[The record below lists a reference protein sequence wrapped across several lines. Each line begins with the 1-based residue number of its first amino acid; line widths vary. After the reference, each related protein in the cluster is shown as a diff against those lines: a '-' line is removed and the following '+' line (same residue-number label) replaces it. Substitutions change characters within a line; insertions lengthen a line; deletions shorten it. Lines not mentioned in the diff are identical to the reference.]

1 MAYEYKFIELRKI
14 LENSHLGLYR
24 PGYYFGLNGLE
35 IEVRKDDVKLYG
47 VTDLK
52 EKIGIQIKVD
62 NDIYYKTEE
71 FEEVYR
77 KAKAFDEIRNIE
89 DKYYEEH
96 GEFISTEDFVY
107 AVDTIL
113 NNYKRSERADDER

>member
-1 MAYEYKFIELRKI
+1 MAYEYEFIELRKI
-14 LENSHLGLYR
+14 LEKSHLGLYR

-71 FEEVYR
+71 LKEVYR
-77 KAKAFDEIRNIE
+77 KSKAWDNYVDSVRSLVSKHADEDTDIE
-89 DKYYEEH
+89 KEVRDILSVYM
-96 GEFISTEDFVY
+96 ED
-107 AVDTIL
+107 
-113 NNYKRSERADDER
+113 E

>member
-35 IEVRKDDVKLYG
+35 IEVRKDAVKLYG

-71 FEEVYR
+71 LKEVYR
-77 KAKAFDEIRNIE
+77 KAKAFDEILNIE
-89 DKYYEEH
+89 DNYNKERGFSPCVEEYTEEVEEIISKYM
-96 GEFISTEDFVY
+96 EDKQN
-107 AVDTIL
+107 D
-113 NNYKRSERADDER
+113 